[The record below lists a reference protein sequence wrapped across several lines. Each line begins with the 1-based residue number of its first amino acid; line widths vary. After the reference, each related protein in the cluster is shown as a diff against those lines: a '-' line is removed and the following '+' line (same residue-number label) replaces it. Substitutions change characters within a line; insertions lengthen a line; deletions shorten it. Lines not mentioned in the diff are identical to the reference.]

1 MQQGQ
6 IKRNA
11 LLNEID
17 IQVFNAIE
25 SEKVRQ
31 EYGIELI
38 ASENIVSKAVMQAQ
52 GSVLTNKYAEGY
64 AGKRYYGGCE
74 NADTVEILAIKRLKQ
89 LFGANFA
96 NVQPHSGATAN
107 QCVYFAFLKA
117 GDTIMGLA
125 LDCGGHLTHGAK
137 MTQSGQYF
145 NSIDYR
151 TNEHGLI
158 DYDALEKQALE
169 VKPKMIVAG
178 TSSYSRIL
186 DWKRFREIADKVS
199 ELNGGCIL
207 MVDMAHVA
215 GLVAG
220 GQYPNPMEYAHVVT
234 STTHKTLR
242 GPRGGIILWNDEHF
256 TKQINSAVFPGSIGG
271 PLMHIIAAKAV
282 AFGEALEPSF
292 QDYAKNVVSNAK
304 TLAKTLV
311 DRGLNIVTGGTD
323 CHLLVVDLTPYGVTG
338 KAAEKLLEKAHLICN
353 KNAIPSDPNSPFVTS
368 GIRLGSACGTTRG
381 FAEKE
386 FVQIGN
392 WVADILKD
400 GSDENITRI
409 ALEVKDLCKKFPI
422 YN

>member
-1 MQQGQ
+1 MPKNQVHTNG
-6 IKRNA
+6 ILK
-11 LLNEID
+11 EID
-17 IQVFNAIE
+17 ISVFNAIE

-64 AGKRYYGGCE
+64 SGKRYYGGCE
-74 NADTVEILAIKRLKQ
+74 NADTVETLAIERLKK

-107 QCVYFAFLKA
+107 QCVYFAFLKPN
-117 GDTIMGLA
+117 DTIMGLA

-145 NSIDYR
+145 NAVDYR
-151 TNEHGLI
+151 TNENGLI

-169 VKPKMIVAG
+169 VKPRLIVAG

-186 DWKRFREIADKVS
+186 DWKRFREIADKV
-199 ELNGGCIL
+199 GAIL

-215 GLVAG
+215 GLIAG
-220 GQYPNPMEYAHVVT
+220 GQYPNPMEFAHVVT

-242 GPRGGIILWNDEHF
+242 GPRGGVILWNDEKF

-271 PLMHIIAAKAV
+271 PLMHVIAAKAV

-292 QDYAKNVVSNAK
+292 KVYAENVVKNAK
-304 TLAKTLV
+304 ILSETLV
-311 DRGLNIVTGGTD
+311 SRGLNIVTGGTD
-323 CHLLVVDLTPYGVTG
+323 CHLLVVDLTPYKITG
-338 KAAEKLLEKAHLICN
+338 KTAEKLLEKAHLICN
-353 KNAIPSDPNSPFVTS
+353 KNAIPNDKESPFVTS

-381 FAEKE
+381 FSEKE

-392 WVADILKD
+392 WIADILKD
-400 GSDENITRI
+400 GSDENIAKI
-409 ALEVKDLCKKFPI
+409 SQEVKNLCEQFPI
-422 YN
+422 YSA